1 MLMDRHLTT
10 AQLAAQLGLK
20 PATVQMYAREHDIPF
35 DETPGGHR
43 RFNVDEVRAALV
55 MRKGRR
61 TSAAERRAAVA
72 LFGRSRRT
80 AGAQVLGA
88 VRTSDADL
96 VLSAATV
103 EVDQDAV
110 VDHGRSAAVSLLAG
124 AVGVHL
130 SVAR

>member
-1 MLMDRHLTT
+1 MERLLTT
-10 AQLAAQLGLK
+10 AQLAAQLELR

-35 DETPGGHR
+35 NETPGGHR
-43 RFNVDEVRAALV
+43 RFNVDEVRAALA
-55 MRKGRR
+55 MRKSRR
-61 TSAAERRAAVA
+61 ASAAERRAAVA

-96 VLSAATV
+96 ALSPASV
-103 EVDQDAV
+103 EVDQGAL

-124 AVGVHL
+124 TVGVLL

>member
-1 MLMDRHLTT
+1 MDRHLTT

>member
-1 MLMDRHLTT
+1 MDRHLTT
-10 AQLAAQLGLK
+10 ARLAAQLGLK

-43 RFNVDEVRAALV
+43 RFNVEEVRTALL

-61 TSAAERRAAVA
+61 RASAAERRAAVA

-103 EVDQDAV
+103 EVDHDAV